1 MPRFSIVIP
10 AYGNDEYLPACLGSV
25 CSQDYCDWEAI
36 VVIDASPDNSFAIA
50 RDFAKKDSRITVL
63 NKSTNGGLHL
73 ARKTGVEAATGDFIT
88 FLDADDELL
97 PGALTSLSV
106 ATEQTN
112 ADVIHFGLVCERCG
126 SLTNES
132 AATFENWAN
141 HDAPNLISSDA
152 LRAAFDPSFNYERD
166 WNMHHRVFRAA
177 LLKDAFSR
185 MTDLRLERA
194 EDGYEYLV
202 IASLMQTEVTRNDI
216 KGYRY
221 FIGRGVTN
229 VDELSIDGFARTARQ
244 LRDCYTAAISY
255 AQSIGDEIVLL
266 CAEGFKK
273 RVIYSLSN
281 DLFDR
286 VPKKEKLGAVDIA
299 YTTVDA
305 VEFAAHIHRFVRDCA
320 YALLQAGDVEAMRDS
335 DVDAWYAK
343 AKELIGVGAPESPI
357 YREYYQVARNHMA
370 DVRHAVQCADRDE
383 QQVRIFVSAHKNVD
397 LFDSNVL
404 QPVQVGAAAAGQRF
418 DWALHDDEGEN
429 ISDLNPLYCELTAQY
444 WAWKNVDA
452 EYYGFCHYRRYF
464 DFSDTEHEEN
474 AFGEVIDEFIDSL
487 SQKRYALDDESIR
500 AAVHGYDVITTR
512 KQDIHRY
519 MDEEATLRSQYDAA
533 PKLFVEDLD
542 RVMEILVR
550 RHPDYRQD
558 VQTFLAG
565 HTGRFCNMFIMHREV
580 FQEYC
585 AWLFPILEEFT
596 QTADMSLYTKEGL
609 RTPGHLS
616 ERLLNVFLLH
626 HERVGVGWKMKEL
639 QCVHFNQPDF
649 HYEPEMV
656 LPEGDFRPV
665 IPVAFAADNNYV
677 PMLTTTM
684 YSMMANASKEYRY
697 EVVVLQKDI
706 AYENRVLMTDFFASR
721 FDNVSI
727 QFCDVSRL
735 VSQYDLTTNNPHIS
749 VETYYRFLIQ
759 RLMPYYDK
767 VLYLDSDLIV
777 KGDVSELFN
786 VELGDNLLA
795 AVRDIDF
802 LGNVNMQDGQ
812 RAKYTREV
820 LGMQDPYAYFQAG
833 VLALNTRAMRELH
846 PIEKWLEFA
855 SDDRFIYNDQDVLN
869 AHCEG
874 RVTYLPYDWNV
885 MIDCANRIANVFS
898 HAPAAVF
905 DAFNDSRGHEK
916 IVHYAGF
923 EKPWKMTDCD
933 RFELY
938 WEYARDTPFR
948 ERLMALLWKASM
960 PAPAVPPSAIDD
972 HECAVSDDSP
982 LRKIIDPIAPFG
994 TARREVLKSIGRA
1007 VQGKK

>member
-1 MPRFSIVIP
+1 M
-10 AYGNDEYLPACLGSV
+10 
-25 CSQDYCDWEAI
+25 
-36 VVIDASPDNSFAIA
+36 
-50 RDFAKKDSRITVL
+50 
-63 NKSTNGGLHL
+63 
-73 ARKTGVEAATGDFIT
+73 
-88 FLDADDELL
+88 DD
-97 PGALTSLSV
+97 
-106 ATEQTN
+106 
-112 ADVIHFGLVCERCG
+112 D
-126 SLTNES
+126 
-132 AATFENWAN
+132 
-141 HDAPNLISSDA
+141 
-152 LRAAFDPSFNYERD
+152 
-166 WNMHHRVFRAA
+166 
-177 LLKDAFSR
+177 
-185 MTDLRLERA
+185 
-194 EDGYEYLV
+194 
-202 IASLMQTEVTRNDI
+202 
-216 KGYRY
+216 
-221 FIGRGVTN
+221 
-229 VDELSIDGFARTARQ
+229 
-244 LRDCYTAAISY
+244 
-255 AQSIGDEIVLL
+255 
-266 CAEGFKK
+266 
-273 RVIYSLSN
+273 
-281 DLFDR
+281 
-286 VPKKEKLGAVDIA
+286 
-299 YTTVDA
+299 
-305 VEFAAHIHRFVRDCA
+305 
-320 YALLQAGDVEAMRDS
+320 
-335 DVDAWYAK
+335 
-343 AKELIGVGAPESPI
+343 
-357 YREYYQVARNHMA
+357 
-370 DVRHAVQCADRDE
+370 
-383 QQVRIFVSAHKNVD
+383 
-397 LFDSNVL
+397 
-404 QPVQVGAAAAGQRF
+404 
-418 DWALHDDEGEN
+418 
-429 ISDLNPLYCELTAQY
+429 
-444 WAWKNVDA
+444 
-452 EYYGFCHYRRYF
+452 
-464 DFSDTEHEEN
+464 
-474 AFGEVIDEFIDSL
+474 
-487 SQKRYALDDESIR
+487 SIR
-500 AAVHGYDVITTR
+500 AAVQGYDVITTR
-512 KQDIHRY
+512 TQDIRRY

-533 PKLFVEDLD
+533 PKLFVEDLN
-542 RVMEILVR
+542 RVMEILVC
-550 RHPDYRQD
+550 RHPEYQQD

-596 QTADMSLYTKEGL
+596 TTADMSLYTKEGL

-626 HERVGVGWKMKEL
+626 HERVGAGWKMKEL
-639 QCVHFNQPDF
+639 QCVHLNQPDF

-759 RLMPYYDK
+759 KLMPYYDK

-923 EKPWKMTDCD
+923 EKPWKMTNCD

-960 PAPAVPPSAIDD
+960 PAPAAPPSAIDD

>member
-1 MPRFSIVIP
+1 MPRFSIVIA
-10 AYGNDEYLPACLGSV
+10 AYGNAEYLPACLESV
-25 CSQDYCDWEAI
+25 RSQDCADWEAI
-36 VVIDASPDNSFAIA
+36 VVIDASPDGCLQIA
-50 RDFAKKDSRITVL
+50 QGYASEDDRFVVI
-63 NKSTNGGLHL
+63 NKPVNEGLHL
-73 ARKTGVEAATGDFIT
+73 ARKTGVEACAGDFIT
-88 FLDADDELL
+88 FLDADDELC
-97 PGALTSLSV
+97 PGVLSALAGVS
-106 ATEQTN
+106 EQTN
-112 ADVIHFGLVCERCG
+112 ADVIHFGIVCEDG
-126 SLTNES
+126 ETSNGM
-132 AATFENWAN
+132 AAGFEKWAN
-141 HDAPNLISSDA
+141 HDAPNLARYDA
-152 LRAAFDPSFNYERD
+152 LRTVFDPSLGYKRD
-166 WNMHHRVFRAA
+166 WNAHHRLYRAS
-177 LLKDAFSR
+177 LLKAAYTR
-185 MTDLRLERA
+185 MTGARLERA

-202 IASLMQTEVTRNDI
+202 VASLMQAEITRNDI
-216 KGYRY
+216 IGYRY
-221 FIGRGVTN
+221 FIGRGVTSGDTLS
-229 VDELSIDGFARTARQ
+229 VDTFGRSARQ
-244 LRDCYTAAISY
+244 IRDCYDAAISY
-255 AQSIGDEIVLL
+255 AQSMGDEVVLS
-266 CAEGFKK
+266 CAKGFKA
-273 RVIYSLSN
+273 RVIYSLAN
-281 DLFDR
+281 EWVER
-286 VPKKEKLGAVDIA
+286 VSAADKLAAADIA
-299 YTTVDA
+299 YDAVDA
-305 VEFAAHIHRFVRDCA
+305 VEFAAHIFRFVRDRA
-320 YALLQAGDVEAMRDS
+320 YALLQAGDVEAMRAS

-343 AKELIGVGAPESPI
+343 AKELLGTGAPESPI
-357 YREYYQVARNHMA
+357 YREYYLAARNHMA
-370 DVRHAVQCADRDE
+370 DVRHAIQRADWDAQR
-383 QQVRIFVSAHKNVD
+383 VRIFVSAHKNVD
-397 LFDSNVL
+397 LFDGNVL
-404 QPVQVGAAAAGQRF
+404 QPVQVGAKNAGQRF
-418 DWALHDDEGEN
+418 DWALHDDEGDN
-429 ISDLNPLYCELTAQY
+429 ISELNPQYCELTAQY

-474 AFGEVIDEFIDSL
+474 EFGEVIDEFIDTA
-487 SQKRYALDDESIR
+487 SQERYRLDDDSIR
-500 AAVHGYDVITTR
+500 EAVRGYDVITTR
-512 KQDIHRY
+512 TQDIHRY

-550 RHPDYRQD
+550 RHPEYQQE

-565 HTGRFCNMFIMHREV
+565 HTGRFCNMFIMRRGV

-609 RTPGHLS
+609 RTSGHLS
-616 ERLLNVFLLH
+616 ERLLNIFLLH
-626 HERVGVGWKMKEL
+626 HERTGTGWKMKEL

-684 YSMMANASKEYRY
+684 YSMMTNASKEYRY

-706 AYENRVLMTDFFASR
+706 AYESRVLMTDFFASR

-735 VSQYDLTTNNPHIS
+735 VSQYQLTTNNPHIS

-759 RLMPYYDK
+759 KLMPHYNK

-786 VELGDNLLA
+786 VELGENLLA

-820 LGMQDPYAYFQAG
+820 LGMTDPYAYFQAG
-833 VLALNTRAMRELH
+833 VLVLNTRAMRQLH

-923 EKPWKMTDCD
+923 EKPWKMTNCD

-960 PAPAVPPSAIDD
+960 PAPAAPPSAIDD

-994 TARREVLKSIGRA
+994 TARREVLKSIART

>member
-1 MPRFSIVIP
+1 M
-10 AYGNDEYLPACLGSV
+10 
-25 CSQDYCDWEAI
+25 
-36 VVIDASPDNSFAIA
+36 
-50 RDFAKKDSRITVL
+50 
-63 NKSTNGGLHL
+63 
-73 ARKTGVEAATGDFIT
+73 
-88 FLDADDELL
+88 
-97 PGALTSLSV
+97 
-106 ATEQTN
+106 
-112 ADVIHFGLVCERCG
+112 
-126 SLTNES
+126 
-132 AATFENWAN
+132 
-141 HDAPNLISSDA
+141 
-152 LRAAFDPSFNYERD
+152 
-166 WNMHHRVFRAA
+166 
-177 LLKDAFSR
+177 
-185 MTDLRLERA
+185 
-194 EDGYEYLV
+194 
-202 IASLMQTEVTRNDI
+202 
-216 KGYRY
+216 
-221 FIGRGVTN
+221 
-229 VDELSIDGFARTARQ
+229 
-244 LRDCYTAAISY
+244 
-255 AQSIGDEIVLL
+255 GDEVVLS
-266 CAEGFKK
+266 CAKGFKA
-273 RVIYSLSN
+273 RVIYSLAN
-281 DLFDR
+281 EWFER
-286 VPKKEKLGAVDIA
+286 VSDADKLVAADVA
-299 YTTVDA
+299 YDAVDA
-305 VEFAAHIHRFVRDCA
+305 VEFAAHIHRFVRDRA
-320 YALLQAGDVEAMRDS
+320 YALLQAGDVDAMRAS
-335 DVDAWYAK
+335 DVAAWYAK
-343 AKELIGVGAPESPI
+343 AKELLGKGASESST
-357 YREYYQVARNHMA
+357 YREYYLAARNHMA
-370 DVRHAVQCADRDE
+370 NVRHAIQRADWDAQR
-383 QQVRIFVSAHKNVD
+383 VRIFVSAHKNVD
-397 LFDSNVL
+397 LFDGNVL
-404 QPVQVGAAAAGQRF
+404 QPVQVGAAAADQRF
-418 DWALHDDEGEN
+418 DWALHDDEGDN
-429 ISDLNPLYCELTAQY
+429 ISELNPQYCELTAQY

-474 AFGEVIDEFIDSL
+474 EFGEVIDEFIDSL
-487 SQKRYALDDESIR
+487 SQKRYALDDDSIR
-500 AAVHGYDVITTR
+500 AAVQGYDVITTR
-512 KQDIHRY
+512 TQDIRRY

-533 PKLFVEDLD
+533 PKLFVEDLN
-542 RVMEILVR
+542 RVMEILVC
-550 RHPDYRQD
+550 RHPEYQQD

-596 QTADMSLYTKEGL
+596 TTADMSLYTKEGL

-626 HERVGVGWKMKEL
+626 HERVGAGWKMKEL
-639 QCVHFNQPDF
+639 QCVHLNQPDF

-759 RLMPYYDK
+759 KLMPYYDK

-923 EKPWKMTDCD
+923 EKPWKMTNCD

-960 PAPAVPPSAIDD
+960 PAPAAPPSAIDD

>member
-1 MPRFSIVIP
+1 MPRFSIVIA
-10 AYGNDEYLPACLGSV
+10 AYGNAEYLPACLESV
-25 CSQDYCDWEAI
+25 RSQDYADWEAI
-36 VVIDASPDNSFAIA
+36 VVVDASPDDCLQIA
-50 RDFAKKDSRITVL
+50 QGYAQDDDRFVVIG
-63 NKSTNGGLHL
+63 KSVNEGLHL
-73 ARKTGVEAATGDFIT
+73 ARKTGVKACEGDFVT
-88 FLDADDELL
+88 FLDADDELC
-97 PGALTSLSV
+97 PGVLSALAGVS
-106 ATEQTN
+106 EQTN
-112 ADVIHFGLVCERCG
+112 ADVVHFGIVCEDG
-126 SLTNES
+126 EKSNGM
-132 AATFENWAN
+132 AAGFEKWAN
-141 HDAPNLISSDA
+141 HDAPNLTRYDA
-152 LRAAFDPSFNYERD
+152 LQTVFDLSFGYKRD
-166 WNMHHRVFRAA
+166 WNAHHRLYRAS
-177 LLKDAFSR
+177 LLKAAYAR
-185 MTDLRLERA
+185 MTGARLERA

-202 IASLMQTEVTRNDI
+202 VASLMQTEITRNDI
-216 KGYRY
+216 VGYKY
-221 FIGRGVTN
+221 FIGRGVTSG
-229 VDELSIDGFARTARQ
+229 DMLSVESFGRSARQ
-244 LRDCYTAAISY
+244 IRDCYDAAISY
-255 AQSIGDEIVLL
+255 AQSTGDEVVLS
-266 CAEGFKK
+266 CAKGFKA
-273 RVIYSLSN
+273 RVIYSLAN
-281 DLFDR
+281 EWFER
-286 VPKKEKLGAVDIA
+286 VSDADKLVAADVA
-299 YTTVDA
+299 YDAVDA
-305 VEFAAHIHRFVRDCA
+305 VEFAAHVHRFVRDRA
-320 YALLQAGDVEAMRDS
+320 YALLQAGDVDAMRAS
-335 DVDAWYAK
+335 DVAAWYAK
-343 AKELIGVGAPESPI
+343 AKELLGKGASESPT
-357 YREYYQVARNHMA
+357 YREYYLAARNHMA
-370 DVRHAVQCADRDE
+370 DVRHAIQRADWDAQR
-383 QQVRIFVSAHKNVD
+383 VRIFVSVHKNVD
-397 LFDSNVL
+397 LFDGNVL

-418 DWALHDDEGEN
+418 DWALHDDEGDN
-429 ISDLNPLYCELTAQY
+429 ISELNSQYCELTAQY

-474 AFGEVIDEFIDSL
+474 EFGEVIDEFIDSL
-487 SQKRYALDDESIR
+487 SQKRYALDDDSIR
-500 AAVHGYDVITTR
+500 AAVRGFDVITTR
-512 KQDIHRY
+512 TQDIRRY

-550 RHPDYRQD
+550 RHPEYQQD

-596 QTADMSLYTKEGL
+596 TTADMSLYTKEGL

-626 HERVGVGWKMKEL
+626 HERVGAGWKMKEL
-639 QCVHFNQPDF
+639 QCVHLNQPDF

-656 LPEGDFRPV
+656 LLEGDFRPV

-684 YSMMANASKEYRY
+684 YSMMANASKEYRF

-721 FDNVSI
+721 FNNVSI

-735 VSQYDLTTNNPHIS
+735 VSQYELTTNNPHIS

-759 RLMPYYDK
+759 KLMPHYDK

-786 VELGDNLLA
+786 VDLGDNLLA

-812 RAKYTREV
+812 RAKYTCEV
-820 LGMQDPYAYFQAG
+820 LGMQDPYTYFQAG
-833 VLALNTRAMRELH
+833 VLVLNTRAMRELH

-923 EKPWKMTDCD
+923 EKPWKMTSCD

-960 PAPAVPPSAIDD
+960 PTPAAPPSAIDD
-972 HECAVSDDSP
+972 HECAVPDDSP